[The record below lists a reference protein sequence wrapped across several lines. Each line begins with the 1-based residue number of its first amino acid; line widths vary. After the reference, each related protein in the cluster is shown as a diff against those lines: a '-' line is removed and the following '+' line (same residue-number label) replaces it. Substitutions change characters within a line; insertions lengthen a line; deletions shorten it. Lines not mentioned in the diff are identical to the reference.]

1 MRKKKADIQRGRPGM
16 PLEKEKISAII
27 KILQKPDMNFGKLA
41 DEIGITRNQL
51 YFPVRRK
58 QRCSEEAY
66 KAITRFLEKV
76 K

>member
-1 MRKKKADIQRGRPGM
+1 M

-51 YFPVRRK
+51 YFPVRN
-58 QRCSEEAY
+58 QSRCSEESY
-66 KAITRFLEKV
+66 QKISRFLEKV

>member
-1 MRKKKADIQRGRPGM
+1 MVQKKPDIQRGRPGI
-16 PLEKEKISAII
+16 PLEKDKITALI

-66 KAITRFLEKV
+66 KAITRYLEKV